1 MCLHLSFFF
10 ERDRTCEGIPW
21 KAVTESSFQGTLDP
35 EFSVSQEMVH
45 GLQDRITWRVRGA
58 VHAAP
63 TVISVV

>member
-10 ERDRTCEGIPW
+10 ERDRTCEGTPW
-21 KAVTESSFQGTLDP
+21 EAVMESSFQGTLDP
-35 EFSVSQEMVH
+35 KFSVSQEMVH